1 MPLLES
7 FADGGGSV
15 ASPAGVWSF
24 PLRLTVYGARVNPSL
39 PSLSVWRAFGW
50 AAAGARALPGPPSR
64 TRRPPCR
71 GARAA

>member
-50 AAAGARALPGPPSR
+50 AAEQNQAPSMPRGPGGVGLGGANA
-64 TRRPPCR
+64 
-71 GARAA
+71 